1 MKGGWPRHRPLLNA
15 LSHSGFV
22 CMDEIERG
30 PGGGGRGKATI
41 YEE

>member
-1 MKGGWPRHRPLLNA
+1 MKGGWPRHRPLPNA

-22 CMDEIERG
+22 CMDQIERG
-30 PGGGGRGKATI
+30 PGGGRRGKATI